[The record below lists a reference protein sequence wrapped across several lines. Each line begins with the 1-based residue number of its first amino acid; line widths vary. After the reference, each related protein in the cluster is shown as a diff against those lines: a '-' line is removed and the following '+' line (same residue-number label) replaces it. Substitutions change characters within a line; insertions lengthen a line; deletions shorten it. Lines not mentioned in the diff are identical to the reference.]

1 MRSAWP
7 SARST
12 TGSSRRRPL
21 GWSPR
26 ASCGPHP
33 LLASLSLMTRNEV
46 LELIR
51 GHLAE
56 ELEVDPSR
64 IQDDTRFKE
73 DLEADSLDLVALVQ
87 ELEDR
92 SGVRIPDEDAVKI
105 TTVGQAAD
113 YVASRLESEAPA

>member
-1 MRSAWP
+1 MNRQ
-7 SARST
+7 
-12 TGSSRRRPL
+12 
-21 GWSPR
+21 
-26 ASCGPHP
+26 
-33 LLASLSLMTRNEV
+33 EV
-46 LELIR
+46 LALIR
-51 GHLAE
+51 SHLAE

-92 SGVRIPDEDAVKI
+92 YGVRIPDEEAVRI

-113 YVASRLESEAPA
+113 YVSARLEQSEAQA